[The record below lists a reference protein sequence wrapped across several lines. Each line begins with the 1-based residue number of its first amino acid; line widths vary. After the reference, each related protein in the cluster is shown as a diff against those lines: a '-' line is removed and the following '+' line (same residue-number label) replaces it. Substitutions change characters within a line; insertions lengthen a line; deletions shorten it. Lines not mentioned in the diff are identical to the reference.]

1 MRVVILGSG
10 RGSNAEAILQ
20 AQQAGR
26 LGRAK
31 VVQIFADKPDAGI
44 LALGP
49 RFGVPADFLDAA
61 PYKTKL
67 DGAAEQH
74 YIAAI
79 LSCQPD
85 LVVLAG
91 FMRVL
96 KMPFLSMFE
105 GKIVNLHPSLLPSFP
120 GLDGIGQAFRRGV
133 KITGCTVHYVT
144 AELDGRST
152 RFLIDSGATVT
163 TISAETARDAGIAPS
178 GSFPVLVDTAN
189 GTVTA
194 RRGTARSLRI
204 GSIERRDLAVH
215 ISDRDG
221 INVVG
226 MNFLETLRGWGVE
239 DGALVLRP

>member
-1 MRVVILGSG
+1 MGESGDRSMQLVYLVGVLILVASAFGVRRMPIRQTLKMAIAWVLIFAVGFAIFALRDDFRALGARILGDA
-10 RGSNAEAILQ
+10 RGTPGEGEAGSVRIP
-20 AQQAGR
+20 
-26 LGRAK
+26 RAS
-31 VVQIFADKPDAGI
+31 
-44 LALGP
+44 
-49 RFGVPADFLDAA
+49 
-61 PYKTKL
+61 
-67 DGAAEQH
+67 DGH
-74 YIAAI
+74 YW
-79 LSCQPD
+79 
-85 LVVLAG
+85 
-91 FMRVL
+91 
-96 KMPFLSMFE
+96 
-105 GKIVNLHPSLLPSFP
+105 
-120 GLDGIGQAFRRGV
+120 
-133 KITGCTVHYVT
+133 VT
-144 AELDGRST
+144 AEIDGRST